1 MKKVNKT
8 GFLKGFLSAALVFGC
23 ISSALAASGA
33 VSFSQVRLA
42 MNGNVV
48 FDQSESLT
56 ASNGQPIPSS
66 ITYTD
71 AAGGGTTYLPL
82 SYISRLLDTPISWD
96 GATNTVSLGTYK
108 GVASGGASLTENPD
122 DGGSLPLTR
131 VGRKAG
137 PFTEVEP
144 IQSEGFPIMARTAY
158 RSTEEYEYDTPVQA
172 RNGNH
177 ISITITNKGADHLI
191 LLVGREYTV
200 GQELISTQVPAGQTV
215 TRTFRVEQTDDGL
228 NPRFYAMVTY
238 YSGLS
243 QDMDF
248 EISATQFNA

>member
-1 MKKVNKT
+1 MKKTNKT

-23 ISSALAASGA
+23 ISGALAASGT

-42 MNGNVV
+42 MNGNAI
-48 FDQSESLT
+48 FDQGESLT

-82 SYISRLLDTPISWD
+82 ACISRLLDTPISWD
-96 GATNTVSLGTYK
+96 GATHTVSLGTYK
-108 GVASGGASLTENPD
+108 GVASGGASLILETD
-122 DGGSLPLTR
+122 DGSSLPLTR
-131 VGRKAG
+131 MGRKAG

-144 IQSEGFPIMARTAY
+144 IQSEGFPIMAKTAY
-158 RSTEEYEYDTPVQA
+158 RSAEEYKYDTPVQA
-172 RNGNH
+172 HNGNH
-177 ISITITNKGADHLI
+177 ISVTITNKGTDHLV
-191 LLVGREYTV
+191 LLIGREYTV

-215 TRTFRVEQTDDGL
+215 TRTFRVDQTNDGL
-228 NPRFYAMVTY
+228 SPKFCAVVTY
-238 YSGLS
+238 YSGLT

-248 EISATQFNA
+248 EISAVQFKA